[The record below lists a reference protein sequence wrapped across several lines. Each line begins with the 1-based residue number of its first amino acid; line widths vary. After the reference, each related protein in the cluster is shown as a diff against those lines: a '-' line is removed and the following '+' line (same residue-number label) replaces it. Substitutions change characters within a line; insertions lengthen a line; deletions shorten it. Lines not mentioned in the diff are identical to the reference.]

1 MLGGGGLG
9 GGGGDGGG
17 GAHTLGRWRLG
28 GSAALSP
35 DPLGRSALATTP
47 TTAQSSLGKWQS
59 PDLLRW
65 PPERSSTPRSRCASR
80 KIPLQ
85 ASSRIVSR
93 LTKKM
98 KWQRE
103 RTRGIWTGRSM
114 IPNSNHC
121 AAPLAL
127 PHLAPPH
134 LARLQQSICAK
145 HNLRG
150 GGVVG
155 KRPHRD
161 RSRERVRTKV
171 MAWKSGAR
179 ARLCPLGS
187 PHHEYGRLLVQGRS

>member
-65 PPERSSTPRSRCASR
+65 PPERSSTPRSLCASR
-80 KIPLQ
+80 KIPLH

-121 AAPLAL
+121 APGS
-127 PHLAPPH
+127 APPGSTPPGPPPTVS
-134 LARLQQSICAK
+134 QSRSAQSTTCAA
-145 HNLRG
+145 
-150 GGVVG
+150 V
-155 KRPHRD
+155 
-161 RSRERVRTKV
+161 
-171 MAWKSGAR
+171 A
-179 ARLCPLGS
+179 
-187 PHHEYGRLLVQGRS
+187 

>member
-121 AAPLAL
+121 APGS
-127 PHLAPPH
+127 APPGSTPPSPPPTVD
-134 LARLQQSICAK
+134 LRKAQPAR
-145 HNLRG
+145 RW
-150 GGVVG
+150 
-155 KRPHRD
+155 
-161 RSRERVRTKV
+161 RSREAAAQRPEPGASENEGDGLEKWRT
-171 MAWKSGAR
+171 
-179 ARLCPLGS
+179 S
-187 PHHEYGRLLVQGRS
+187 PSVPAGIAAP

>member
-134 LARLQQSICAK
+134 LARLQQSRRVDLLKAK
-145 HNLRG
+145 PAR
-150 GGVVG
+150 
-155 KRPHRD
+155 RW
-161 RSRERVRTKV
+161 RSREAAAQRPEPGASENEGDGLEKWRT
-171 MAWKSGAR
+171 
-179 ARLCPLGS
+179 S
-187 PHHEYGRLLVQGRS
+187 PSVPAGIAAP